1 MPKVYLV
8 ASSTESLNNVKT
20 SSFWHFISPR
30 FSVYMEVI
38 VNISSTITSTVE
50 GVLKLNVAGVRKF
63 NDASETCLDDV
74 ILVR

>member
-1 MPKVYLV
+1 
-8 ASSTESLNNVKT
+8 
-20 SSFWHFISPR
+20 
-30 FSVYMEVI
+30 MEVI